1 MRVALLR
8 CEQGAGLAC
17 RLGRCFKAFHALRSP
32 PETRTPLRC
41 ESRYSHKGNG
51 VTTMCGHVFCLF
63 YCLTNTPL
71 KRGAVFCAA
80 RQILA
85 RPLGRVAERGEVGR
99 GFPLFF
105 LLFSARGRPK
115 TSSASPSGCRK
126 KSPAQTGKGT
136 AKIRRLCYT
145 IPDRKGRGKCAWRG
159 MR

>member
-41 ESRYSHKGNG
+41 ESRYSHNVNG
-51 VTTMCGHVFCLF
+51 VTTMCGHAVSLF

-80 RQILA
+80 RQIHAL
-85 RPLGRVAERGEVGR
+85 PLGRVAERGEVGR

-105 LLFSARGRPK
+105 LLFSASGRPK

-126 KSPAQTGKGT
+126 KPLHKPEKVLQKSAGCAILFLT
-136 AKIRRLCYT
+136 ARAAENALGGEC
-145 IPDRKGRGKCAWRG
+145 G
-159 MR
+159 